1 MKAAGHEWGARY
13 PSLNGRR
20 VLITGGGSGIGEF
33 IVEGFAEQGAR
44 VAFVDIDANG
54 GEAVAARLSAGGLDV
69 RFIRQDL
76 KNVVASQAMI
86 AGLIDEWGGIDIL
99 VNNAA
104 NDDRHSIDEVTPDY
118 WDDRMAVNLRH
129 VFFCAQAVAPSMKA
143 AGKGAIVNLG
153 SISWHLALPDL
164 ALYQTAKA
172 AIEGMT
178 RSMARDWGAH
188 GIRANCV
195 IPGAVKTPRQMALW
209 HDDEEEAKMLAQQC
223 LKTRVLPQDIAAM
236 VMFLASDDARLCSG
250 HTYFVDAGWR

>member
-1 MKAAGHEWGARY
+1 MNAVGHEWDARY
-13 PSLNGRR
+13 PSLNGSR

-33 IVEGFAEQGAR
+33 IVEAFASQGAQ
-44 VAFVDIDANG
+44 VAFVDIDRNG
-54 GEAVAARLSAGGLDV
+54 GEAVAERLSGAGHNV
-69 RFIRQDL
+69 RFIQQDL
-76 KNVVASQAMI
+76 KDVPATQAMI
-86 AGLIDEWGGIDIL
+86 AGLIGEWGGVDVL

-129 VFFCAQAVAPSMKA
+129 LFFCAQAVAPSMKA
-143 AGKGAIVNLG
+143 GGKGAIVNLG

-236 VMFLASDDARLCSG
+236 VLFLASDDARLCTG